1 MPDREL
7 LLRIVHRIRARVQK
21 AGHSIATLAKIDQM
35 SNRLGPVLG
44 IWPISRS
51 TFSLIHAYVPSLSF
65 LSSVEL
71 RVSRKREKERER
83 ERKREKGVRGDRRP
97 DREETIVRASSPL
110 GLCPRLPDSRAIAP
124 RNSQLVTAFVSRDEP
139 IDSHR
144 RRANASRTIVQLLYT
159 RVPSTIALLRPRE
172 YTTSSFPLLI
182 QSRILSSSDDSEA
195 PCSISADEQARG
207 ISSTSRHS
215 LNPRYS

>member
-1 MPDREL
+1 MRTSPPCPFSRASSFESRE
-7 LLRIVHRIRARVQK
+7 K
-21 AGHSIATLAKIDQM
+21 
-35 SNRLGPVLG
+35 
-44 IWPISRS
+44 
-51 TFSLIHAYVPSLSF
+51 
-65 LSSVEL
+65 E
-71 RVSRKREKERER
+71 RKRERERER

-144 RRANASRTIVQLLYT
+144 RRANASRIIVQLLYT

-182 QSRILSSSDDSEA
+182 RSRILSSSDDSEA